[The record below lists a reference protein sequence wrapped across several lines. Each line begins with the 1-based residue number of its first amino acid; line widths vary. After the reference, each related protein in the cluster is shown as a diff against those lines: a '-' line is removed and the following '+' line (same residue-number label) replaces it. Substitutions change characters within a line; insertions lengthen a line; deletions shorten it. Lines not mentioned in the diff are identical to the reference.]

1 MTMIQPG
8 DKAPSFK
15 GKDQNG
21 DTRSLQDFLGKKLV
35 IYFYP
40 KDDTPGCTKQACN
53 LRDHYS
59 ILQEKGI
66 QILGVSADDQESHKK
81 FEQKYQLPFP
91 LIADTDK
98 KIIEKYGVW
107 GERNLYGKKFMG
119 IKRTSFLIN
128 ENGKVDHIIRGV
140 RSGEHAEQILKVW
153 GL

>member
-21 DTRSLQDFLGKKLV
+21 DTRILQDFLGKKLV

>member
-1 MTMIQPG
+1 MIQPG

>member
-1 MTMIQPG
+1 MIQPG

-21 DTRSLQDFLGKKLV
+21 DTRILQDFLGKKLV